1 MLLKKGVFNVKI
13 CVYGA
18 ASAAIDEIYV
28 KLGEELGEKMAKR
41 GHALVFGGGNNGM
54 MGAVASGVKEN
65 GGYVCRIAPTFFDVD
80 GALFEDCDEIYSPHT
95 MRERKQMLDEMSEA
109 FIVTPGGIGTYEEF
123 FEILSSKQLGRH
135 GKAIALLD
143 AEGYFEK
150 FGELID
156 HLVEHSFIVPEVK
169 SFYKVFTSVDDLLD
183 YIEGYV
189 PKIVNPSYTRHINE
203 MLEK

>member
-1 MLLKKGVFNVKI
+1 
-13 CVYGA
+13 
-18 ASAAIDEIYV
+18 
-28 KLGEELGEKMAKR
+28 
-41 GHALVFGGGNNGM
+41 M
-54 MGAVASGVKEN
+54 MGAVARGVKEN
-65 GGYVCRIAPTFFDVD
+65 GGYVCRICPSFFDVD
-80 GALFEDCDEIYSPHT
+80 GALFEECDEIYSTHT
-95 MRERKQMLDEMSEA
+95 MRERKQMLDEKSEA

-143 AEGYFEK
+143 ANGYFAK
-150 FGELID
+150 FEELID
-156 HLVEHSFIVPEVK
+156 HLAEHRFIVPEVK